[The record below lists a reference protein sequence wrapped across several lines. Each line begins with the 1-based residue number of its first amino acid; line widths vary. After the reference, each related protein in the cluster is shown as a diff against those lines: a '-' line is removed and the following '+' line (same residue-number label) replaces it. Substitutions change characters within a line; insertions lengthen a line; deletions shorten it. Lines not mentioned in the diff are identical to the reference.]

1 MTSVTRCRSC
11 TTSPAIGRRRAQ
23 EGRDGGDG
31 GHFKVLCDGD
41 QEGERTVSLVFF
53 FFLNLIQCVHA
64 LGPPSHISK
73 TPYIGRTTLSSHGE
87 RHGALSHARR
97 APSWLGKCLIR
108 IFNIVLP
115 S

>member
-1 MTSVTRCRSC
+1 MAEMVGTLRYCATEIKREKEQCRL
-11 TTSPAIGRRRAQ
+11 
-23 EGRDGGDG
+23 
-31 GHFKVLCDGD
+31 F
-41 QEGERTVSLVFF
+41 FF

>member
-31 GHFKVLCDGD
+31 GHFK
-41 QEGERTVSLVFF
+41 
-53 FFLNLIQCVHA
+53 CVHA

-97 APSWLGKCLIR
+97 APSWLAIALR
-108 IFNIVLP
+108 ASLM
-115 S
+115 